1 MKNNV
6 LRYRVVEFKSS
17 EAKKFAVLQGRN
29 RIRNRKYGITV
40 SPYFYVLSKNTEKQG
55 SEVLFLFI

>member
-1 MKNNV
+1 MKYNV

-29 RIRNRKYGITV
+29 RIRNRKYGVTV
-40 SPYFYVLSKNTEKQG
+40 SL
-55 SEVLFLFI
+55 